1 MDGYA
6 NVFLLQQN
14 HIHVYRARSS
24 RTGKPVVLKLCT
36 VNHLDTLARLRL
48 EWKMLSDFALEP
60 SSTTSPPQS
69 PASEY
74 PGSKNG
80 FLSSATLANMPDVI
94 RPCAWEY
101 LPDGG
106 LTLVYLDEPPLM
118 TLEEAFLVSPSSSSS
133 SPSSPPPPPSASSA
147 SSASLSSPAALPT
160 AKPRTQSDLIRIL
173 TVFSEV
179 VNVLDCA
186 HQSGITHNNSMFP
199 TSLCLEQVTTF
210 SFLLLIPPYSKHL
223 LDPLYEGIQQGRH
236 PG

>member
-1 MDGYA
+1 
-6 NVFLLQQN
+6 
-14 HIHVYRARSS
+14 
-24 RTGKPVVLKLCT
+24 
-36 VNHLDTLARLRL
+36 
-48 EWKMLSDFALEP
+48 MLSDFTLEP
-60 SSTTSPPQS
+60 LSITPSAQS

-74 PGSKNG
+74 PGSKDG
-80 FLSSATLANMPDVI
+80 FLSSATLANMPGVI

-106 LTLVYLDEPPLM
+106 LTLVYLDDPPLM

-133 SPSSPPPPPSASSA
+133 SLASSA
-147 SSASLSSPAALPT
+147 SSASLSSPTPTPGDPHVPPT

-186 HQSGITHNNSMFP
+186 HQSGITHNNSM
-199 TSLCLEQVTTF
+199 
-210 SFLLLIPPYSKHL
+210 PPNTPLFGASYNFFISYSKLL
-223 LDPLYEGIQQGRH
+223 LDPLYEGIQQGRR

>member
-1 MDGYA
+1 MPIYSTK
-6 NVFLLQQN
+6 QN
-14 HIHVYRARSS
+14 HIHVYRAKSS

-48 EWKMLSDFALEP
+48 EWKMLSDPPPAPPSKP
-60 SSTTSPPQS
+60 SSTSGPSQS
-69 PASEY
+69 PASVH
-74 PGSKNG
+74 PGASG
-80 FLSSATLANMPDVI
+80 GAGSGSLSSAALANMPSVI

-118 TLEEAFLVSPSSSSS
+118 TLEEAFLVSA
-133 SPSSPPPPPSASSA
+133 SSPPV
-147 SSASLSSPAALPT
+147 PATPGDPQLLPA

-186 HQSGITHNNSMFP
+186 HQSGITHNNSMFIFLIS
-199 TSLCLEQVTTF
+199 SLFILVLPPTTF
-210 SFLLLIPPYSKHL
+210 FFVWS
-223 LDPLYEGIQQGRH
+223 
-236 PG
+236 